1 MADAALAK
9 KRGGSPKARILLV
22 EDEILIRLAMADD
35 LRRAGFTVVEASN
48 ADEALSVLNTTPDI
62 ALVVTDIRMPGR
74 IDGVELANWIRR
86 HAPRIKVAIAS
97 ANIESGMDRAFD
109 AVFSK
114 PVLTADL
121 IARVRKLLPRTEQS
135 G

>member
-9 KRGGSPKARILLV
+9 KGGSSPKARILLV

-35 LRRAGFTVVEASN
+35 LRHAGFTVIEASN
-48 ADEALSVLNTTPDI
+48 AEEALSVLNTTPDI

-86 HAPRIKVAIAS
+86 HVPHIKVAIAS